1 MKFRH
6 CITGLFWVVVA
17 NVLVSCHSPQ
27 REARQMVRRAELLA
41 DTQPD
46 STARLIDS
54 VLRMPVYF
62 SERQRMEMA
71 LLQAEALFSDM
82 PLDDDGFEDTAYY
95 VVTSLELERA
105 ADYYAKK
112 NQYVKAAHAA
122 LYSGYVQ
129 QHYNEKETAMH
140 SYKTAEQ
147 YGLLTNDSLT
157 VARAEYR
164 MGKMLFEEFMETE
177 SLKAFRLASNSFG
190 NYCLGQALA
199 HNGMAVCY
207 IIKGD
212 FASAEACLKQSLSF
226 AESSHSDKM
235 KIKVLNNY
243 SVLYCLQQEYDKS
256 IAYLKQMAEETEL
269 DVADSLFLF
278 LNMGK
283 VFMAER
289 EMDSAAVYFNLLETL
304 LPSTKIRRET
314 KESAYGALAN
324 YAGYQG
330 RPFEALQY
338 KDAREALLSEIMN
351 TRQEQTIYR
360 IQQQYDYEMMQNEM
374 SQKIIHRQRII
385 TFLSMMAVIALL
397 VLAYSQIRLARMR
410 KQEAEANANLFHFMQ
425 QNKALVESNMAHKKE
440 ILDTTQQLSDLL
452 NARLRAMQQLDYC
465 LKTPKDKIALKD
477 LEQEVFGSGDH
488 WEAIKEVLVALYPG
502 LWESLKL
509 KYPEMDEM
517 ELRVSMLS
525 HLKLSRLAEST
536 LLGISTSVLDKLRTK
551 VRKIMTEDK
560 TL

>member
-1 MKFRH
+1 MK
-6 CITGLFWVVVA
+6 CCYPIGL
-17 NVLVSCHSPQ
+17 VLLLVLFACDSSQ

-41 DTQPD
+41 DTLPD

-71 LLQAEALFSDM
+71 LLQAEALFGDRGQEILPVM
-82 PLDDDGFEDTAYY
+82 DDDFFDDKPTLT
-95 VVTSLELERA
+95 TSPELERA
-105 ADYYAKK
+105 AAYYARKK
-112 NQYVKAAHAA
+112 QYTKAAHAA
-122 LYSGYVQ
+122 LYSGFIQ
-129 QHYNEKETAMH
+129 QHYNDKAAAMQ
-140 SYKTAEQ
+140 SFKDAEHFS
-147 YGLLTNDSLT
+147 GIVRDSLT
-157 VARAEYR
+157 MARAEYQ
-164 MGKMLFEEFMETE
+164 MGKMLVNNGLENEATNILQTANQGFGKHYADKALVQNVIANCYILLGDYENAEHHLQLCLEYADKECSSTIQTKALNNFAVLFRQKGEYNKALSFLNQAETIVDDEGKLVVFLNKATIFMAQKEIDSASYCFHYVE
-177 SLKAFRLASNSFG
+177 DSLLNTKIKAEIKASAYSAFSQFAASQG
-190 NYCLGQALA
+190 NY
-199 HNGMAVCY
+199 
-207 IIKGD
+207 
-212 FASAEACLKQSLSF
+212 SEA
-226 AESSHSDKM
+226 
-235 KIKVLNNY
+235 Y
-243 SVLYCLQQEYDKS
+243 RYRGLYDHL
-256 IAYLKQMAEETEL
+256 
-269 DVADSLFLF
+269 LFNL
-278 LNMGK
+278 
-283 VFMAER
+283 MAER
-289 EMDSAAVYFNLLETL
+289 EQKSV
-304 LPSTKIRRET
+304 
-314 KESAYGALAN
+314 
-324 YAGYQG
+324 
-330 RPFEALQY
+330 
-338 KDAREALLSEIMN
+338 
-351 TRQEQTIYR
+351 YR
-360 IQQQYDYEMMQNEM
+360 IQQQYDYNVLKETMNKKVIQ
-374 SQKIIHRQRII
+374 RQRII
-385 TFLSMMAVIALL
+385 MLLSILTALIL
-397 VLAYSQIRLARMR
+397 LAFSKSQIRLARMR

-551 VRKIMTEDK
+551 VRKIMTQDK

>member
-1 MKFRH
+1 MK
-6 CITGLFWVVVA
+6 CCYPIGL
-17 NVLVSCHSPQ
+17 VLLLVLSACHSSQ

-71 LLQAEALFSDM
+71 LLQAEALFGDRGQEILPVM
-82 PLDDDGFEDTAYY
+82 DDDFFDDKPTLT
-95 VVTSLELERA
+95 TSPELERA
-105 ADYYAKK
+105 AAYYARKK
-112 NQYVKAAHAA
+112 QYTKAAHAA
-122 LYSGYVQ
+122 LYSGFIQ
-129 QHYNEKETAMH
+129 QHYNDKAAAMQ
-140 SYKTAEQ
+140 SFKDAEHFS
-147 YGLLTNDSLT
+147 GIVRDSLT
-157 VARAEYR
+157 MARAEYQ
-164 MGKMLFEEFMETE
+164 MGKMLVNNGLENEATNILQTANQGFGKHYADKALVQNVIANCYILLGDYENAEHHLQLCLEYADKECSSTIQTKALNNFAVLFRQKGEYNKALSFLNQAETIVDDEGKLVVFLNKATIFMAQKEIDSASYCFHYIE
-177 SLKAFRLASNSFG
+177 DSLLNTKIKAEIKASAYSAFSQFAASQG
-190 NYCLGQALA
+190 NY
-199 HNGMAVCY
+199 
-207 IIKGD
+207 
-212 FASAEACLKQSLSF
+212 SEA
-226 AESSHSDKM
+226 
-235 KIKVLNNY
+235 Y
-243 SVLYCLQQEYDKS
+243 RYRGLYDHL
-256 IAYLKQMAEETEL
+256 
-269 DVADSLFLF
+269 LFNL
-278 LNMGK
+278 
-283 VFMAER
+283 MAER
-289 EMDSAAVYFNLLETL
+289 EQKSV
-304 LPSTKIRRET
+304 
-314 KESAYGALAN
+314 
-324 YAGYQG
+324 
-330 RPFEALQY
+330 
-338 KDAREALLSEIMN
+338 
-351 TRQEQTIYR
+351 YR
-360 IQQQYDYEMMQNEM
+360 IQQQYDYNVLKETMNKKVIQ
-374 SQKIIHRQRII
+374 RQRII
-385 TFLSMMAVIALL
+385 MLLSILTALIL
-397 VLAYSQIRLARMR
+397 LAFSKSQIRLARMR